1 MNIYVV
7 DCNAENIKKL
17 AGSVGIE
24 PTHEQAEVT
33 AEILLLLQEAYEEG
47 KVEGVKEV
55 SLYNIHMMSD
65 EQWNE
70 LAKEKVV

>member
-24 PTHEQAEVT
+24 LTHEQAEVT
-33 AEILLLLQEAYEEG
+33 AEILLLMQEAYEEG

-55 SLYNIHMMSD
+55 SLYNIQMMTD
-65 EQWNE
+65 EQRNE
-70 LAKEKVV
+70 LAKGKAV

>member
-17 AGSVGIE
+17 AGSVCIE
-24 PTHEQAEVT
+24 LTHEQAEVT
-33 AEILLLLQEAYEEG
+33 AEILLLMQEAYEEG

-55 SLYNIHMMSD
+55 SLYNIQMMTD

-70 LAKEKVV
+70 LAKGKAV